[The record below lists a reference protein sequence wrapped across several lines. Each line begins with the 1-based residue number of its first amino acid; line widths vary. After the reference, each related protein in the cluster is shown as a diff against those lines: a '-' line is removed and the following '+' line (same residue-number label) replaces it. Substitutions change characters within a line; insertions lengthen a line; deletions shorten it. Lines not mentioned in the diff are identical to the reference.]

1 MKLVQNPQLELAFN
15 FVEHTGKNI
24 FLTGKAGTGKTT
36 FLNTIRHKT
45 SKRLVVLAPT
55 GVAAINAGGVTI
67 HSFFQLPFGP
77 IVPSKEG
84 VNQPNYNSDNPG
96 NASSGFSRLN
106 KTKIN
111 IIRSLDLL
119 IIDEI
124 SMVRA
129 DLLDGIDATLRRYR
143 RSKKPFGGVQL
154 LMIGDIQQLSPVVK
168 DEEWSLLSSYY
179 DSAYFFSS
187 LALKK
192 SNYISLELTQIF
204 RQQDQNFIDLLN
216 HVRENKLTPEVIS
229 QLNSRYIPNFQPD
242 DSEGYI
248 TLTTHNARAREE
260 NEQKLTA
267 LKGTTSKFR
276 ASVSGNF
283 PEYAYPTEDLLVLK
297 PGAQVM
303 FVKNDPS
310 PDKEFY
316 NGKIGKV
323 AHIDDDVIY
332 VKCKDESD
340 TIAVGKQEWTNARYT
355 LNDTTKEIEEEVVG
369 SFTQYPLK
377 LAWAITIH
385 KSQGLTFEKAIIDAE
400 AAFAFGQVYVALS
413 RCRTL
418 EGMVLSSSLSGSA
431 VKTDHTVKSFTNHVE
446 NNTPDNN
453 LLHQARQ
460 EYAMELLEEL
470 FSFKSLQVHIY
481 HCIKITRDNEN
492 TLTGSP
498 VKAFRDM
505 NNEVEKE
512 IAHVAEKF
520 WLQLRHRFPEV
531 QEIETDAFIQE
542 RAIKAAAYF
551 QEKLQHHVK
560 QKFNQISL
568 DSDNKQVKKQ
578 LAGAFD
584 ALAEETE
591 FKLVCM
597 EGLKAGFQ
605 PKEYL
610 KLRAKALLDKKEKKK
625 EKTREKDAGLSHI
638 EHKALYSDLR
648 EWRNAGAVEKG
659 VPVYMVLGQKAMV
672 EISNT
677 LPVSFKA
684 LLEIKGMG
692 KKKVQQY
699 GQEILEIIEEYCVE
713 KNIPFTPD
721 TRMPEPE
728 KKEKKIPSKKITFD
742 LLKAGK
748 NLSEVAAERNLAI
761 STIEAH
767 LCEYVETG
775 ELDIFSLI
783 DEEVIADVTLF
794 FSKNSLSTSLT
805 EAKQAL
811 DETISYGQ
819 IKLVQSYLKHKQE
832 ESAS

>member
-1 MKLVQNPQLELAFN
+1 MELVQNPQLELAFN

-77 IVPSKEG
+77 IVPARED
-84 VNQPNYNSDNPG
+84 VNQPNYNTDNPG

-168 DEEWSLLSSYY
+168 EEEWSLLSSYY

-192 SNYISLELTQIF
+192 SDYISLELTHIF

-216 HVRENKLTPEVIS
+216 HVRENKVTPEVIS

-283 PEYAYPTEDLLVLK
+283 PEYSYPTEELLVLK

-310 PDKEFY
+310 PDKQFY
-316 NGKIGKV
+316 NGKIGKI
-323 AHIDDDVIY
+323 AHIDDDIIY
-332 VKCKDESD
+332 VQCKDESD

-355 LNDTTKEIEEEVVG
+355 LNDTTREIEEEVVG

-418 EGMVLSSSLSGSA
+418 EGMVLSSSLSGHA
-431 VKTDHTVKSFTNHVE
+431 VKTDHTVKGFTSFVE
-446 NNTPDNN
+446 NNVPDNN
-453 LLHQARQ
+453 LLNRARQ
-460 EYAMELLEEL
+460 EYAREILEEL
-470 FSFKSLQVHIY
+470 FSFDNMLGHIY
-481 HCIKITRDNEN
+481 HCIKITRDNDN
-492 TLTGSP
+492 TLTGNP
-498 VKAFRDM
+498 VSRFREINSAVD
-505 NNEVEKE
+505 KE
-512 IAHVAEKF
+512 IAEVAAKF
-520 WLQLRHRFPEV
+520 RLQLMHRFPQIENV
-531 QEIETDAFIQE
+531 ETDTYIRE
-542 RAIKAAAYF
+542 RVIKAAAYF
-551 QEKLQHHVK
+551 RQKLQHLVWEK
-560 QKFNQISL
+560 AREISL

-578 LAGAFD
+578 LASAFE
-584 ALAEETE
+584 ALAEETHYKMQCLE
-591 FKLVCM
+591 GVK
-597 EGLKAGFQ
+597 EGLEVKNF
-605 PKEYL
+605 
-610 KLRAKALLDKKEKKK
+610 LRVKAKALLDKKEKKK

-677 LPVSFKA
+677 LPASFKA

-742 LLKAGK
+742 LLKSGK

-794 FSKNSLSTSLT
+794 FSKNPLATSLT

-819 IKLVQSYLKHKQE
+819 IKLVQSYLKRKQE
-832 ESAS
+832 EGAS